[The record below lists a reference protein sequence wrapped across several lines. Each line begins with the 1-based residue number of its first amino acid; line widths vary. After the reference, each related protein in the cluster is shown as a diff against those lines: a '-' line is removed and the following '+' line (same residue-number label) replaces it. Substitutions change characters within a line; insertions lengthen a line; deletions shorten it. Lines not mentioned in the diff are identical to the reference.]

1 MPTARIDEA
10 MRRGAFVPVSIFLLV
25 VIAAIAGW
33 RIYWPGESQRYAATQ
48 AVRQTHSEL
57 RLSYTVTHEKGPIAR
72 EQLTFVNRDGN
83 AKVSYEGTNRGG
95 TTIARFTAPLD
106 GYEVANLFGKVV
118 QDGIWELRSQPPRGN
133 TTTTYAVSVYQLT
146 DNQHGSHAFSFTD
159 PHYWATT
166 GGRQYTLHLD
176 RNKPVPD
183 LVSLK
188 SHSLTEPRYEKVV
201 ADFEGFGTPGFR
213 ATLANARAKLR
224 SA

>member
-1 MPTARIDEA
+1 
-10 MRRGAFVPVSIFLLV
+10 MRRSAIVPLSIFVLA

-48 AVRQTHSEL
+48 AVRKTHSEL
-57 RLSYTVTHEKGPIAR
+57 RLTYTVTHQLGPIAR
-72 EQLTFVNRDGN
+72 ERMTFINRDGD
-83 AKVSYEGTNRGG
+83 ARVSYEGTNRAG

-118 QDGIWELRSQPPRGN
+118 EDGIWELRSQPPRGD
-133 TTTTYAVSVYQLT
+133 TATTYGISVYQLS
-146 DNQHGSHAFSFTD
+146 DNQHGSHSFSFTD

-183 LVSLK
+183 LVTLQ
-188 SHSLTEPRYEKVV
+188 SHSLTEPRYGKLV

-213 ATLANARAKLR
+213 ATLTTARAKLR